1 MLTYFQFVK
10 AYVSKHSN
18 ITYKDAVKSNKV
30 KCAYA
35 QYMKEQ
41 YCGGDKKEPKK
52 KKKEEGG
59 TTVNVYCCPPG
70 GEAGAPVTSTEQPAP
85 GVTVKRRG
93 RPPKGGPKGG
103 PPPPPGPPPG
113 PPGGLPYRG
122 PPGPRQMP
130 PGEPPVIP
138 QPSGVRDLPMRLPR
152 YYDEEEV
159 KKMRDDERRREPVP
173 VPVPAPPVPAPP
185 APAPVVNIR
194 NIIPEPVR
202 LPPEIREVVR
212 EVEVQVP
219 DPAQARQIQVLNDN
233 LADTNVIIQELQ
245 GNRRNLEAEVERLR
259 NEVRNDPRLVNALQD
274 REGRLRQM
282 EEQLR
287 EMNRERNEAHN
298 EIQRFE
304 RDYNELNRDNGR
316 IQRQN
321 LEVQEQYAEVVQHV
335 NRLNENIR
343 RLENDN
349 VANVGNLEI
358 LRRDLGEGRDLIEQL
373 RIDLVEANQEA
384 RDAQNLVDRMDAELL
399 GRNEGIQDREEEI
412 RQRDDAIQ
420 GLQEIERNLQEQVRV
435 LQEAADEAADDV
447 EFVIPQVVGDDED
460 EDLPEGLIPDAP
472 AQVQGEVPIAPVQEQ
487 RDFNFRRERRN
498 PGVEAEEVD
507 DANTAEETER
517 NVQRF
522 YNRYGMP
529 KDMKIMQELCSKKTW
544 EPLLNALLEG
554 FDYFYKFINN
564 SIVQKAL
571 FAAFLIWLLRT
582 YGVAG
587 VVSTAFNVGE
597 YTAQQAFDIEPDS
610 TVQWI
615 FNTTREA
622 GNIVSQ
628 YPYGPEIAL
637 ILVVGGVIAT
647 GGAAA
652 GAGYFV
658 AYKGSEIGYTAIST
672 IFQSI
677 VEGTPGIL
685 TTAFNAAAESL
696 NVLQDLL
703 LVNAPALGPILA
715 GYGLYSSGFLATNTP
730 LPDGTPLP
738 EIEEKQE
745 TLTEQLGR
753 STGSLPKMRQTVINK
768 GAPNFRDVTA
778 EEAAENIPQ
787 GVSDTSEGPMKPWG
801 PLEQATTDL
810 EEFIRLTGIDP
821 RKTRE
826 ERELDKLQGMDE
838 RGLGNKPQ
846 YPYQGPPNLSGINR
860 QDPIMAGLYNM
871 GQAGYQGMQNLM
883 GIGRG
888 INGSG
893 LGQQQEEVF
902 YLPLIR
908 SAPQAPPK
916 PILQRQTNHHI
927 IRGGMMDD
935 PYDNTM
941 AALDKHFGESA
952 QFKAQIDDHFRNLSG
967 TNFDKKITRKNLTV
981 FLPTYM
987 EELKHS
993 EALMSPNNISHNLET
1008 LIEAGIKYDK
1018 KTYPRLIANQ
1028 MIAQQLGVPVTRN
1041 RASLKDIV
1049 EEWVKIAKMKK
1060 RPKVMEDW
1068 KRYFEGN
1075 DQPELVEYL
1084 RKQGY

>member
-70 GEAGAPVTSTEQPAP
+70 GEADAPVTSTEQPAP
-85 GVTVKRRG
+85 GVTVKKRG
-93 RPPKGGPKGG
+93 RPPRGGPPRGG

-113 PPGGLPYRG
+113 PPGGLPSK
-122 PPGPRQMP
+122 PGPRQMP
-130 PGEPPVIP
+130 PDQPPVIP

-159 KKMRDDERRREPVP
+159 RKIRAEPRREPVP
-173 VPVPAPPVPAPP
+173 VPVP

-194 NIIPEPVR
+194 NIIPDPVR

-219 DPAQARQIQVLNDN
+219 DPAQARQIQLLNEN
-233 LADTNVIIQELQ
+233 LADTNVIIQELE
-245 GNRRNLEAEVERLR
+245 GNRNALQGEVERLR

-274 REGRLRQM
+274 REGRLQQM
-282 EEQLR
+282 QEQLR
-287 EMNRERNEAHN
+287 EMNREREEARN
-298 EIQRFE
+298 DIQNFE
-304 RDYNELNRDNGR
+304 RDYNELNRANEQ

-321 LEVQEQYAEVVQHV
+321 LEVQERYEVAGRHID
-335 NRLNENIR
+335 RLNNEIG
-343 RLENDN
+343 RLQNDN
-349 VANVGNLEI
+349 VANVDELAI
-358 LRRDLGEGRDLIEQL
+358 LRRDLAEGRELIQQLTRDLQ
-373 RIDLVEANQEA
+373 EANQEA
-384 RDAQNLVDRMDAELL
+384 IDGQRLLDRMDAAIL
-399 GRNEGIQDREEEI
+399 GRNEIIQEREEEI
-412 RQRDDAIQ
+412 RQRDEAIAE
-420 GLQEIERNLQEQVRV
+420 LQEIQNNLDDEIIV
-435 LQEAADEAADDV
+435 LDEAADEV
-447 EFVIPQVVGDDED
+447 EFVVPQFVGGNED
-460 EDLPEGLIPDAP
+460 FQEGIIPDAP
-472 AQVQGEVPIAPVQEQ
+472 VQRPGDVPIAPVQEQ
-487 RDFNFRRERRN
+487 RDFNFRQERRD
-498 PGVEAEEVD
+498 PGVAAEEVA

-685 TTAFNAAAESL
+685 TTAFNAAAQSL

-703 LVNAPALGPILA
+703 VANAPALGPILA

-860 QDPIMAGLYNM
+860 PDPVMAGLYNM
-871 GQAGYQGMQNLM
+871 GQAGYQGIQNAL
-883 GIGRG
+883 GFGGG

-893 LGQQQEEVF
+893 LGEQQEEVF

-908 SAPQAPPK
+908 SIPRAPPK
-916 PILQRQTNHHI
+916 PILQRQTNQV

-935 PYDNTM
+935 ADAYENTM
-941 AALDKHFGESA
+941 TVLDKHFGESA
-952 QFKAQIDDHFRNLSG
+952 RFKASMDDHFETLSG
-967 TNFDKKITRKNLTV
+967 TNLDRKITRKDLVV
-981 FLPTYM
+981 FLPTYLQ
-987 EELKHS
+987 ELKTS
-993 EALMSPNNISHNLET
+993 QALMSPTNISSNLEN
-1008 LIEAGIKYDK
+1008 LIKAGIKYDK
-1018 KTYPRLIANQ
+1018 KTYPRLIANEI
-1028 MIAQQLGVPVTRN
+1028 IARQLGVPVTRD
-1041 RASLKDIV
+1041 RASLKDVV
-1049 EEWVKIAKMKK
+1049 EEWVKIAKTRKN
-1060 RPKVMEDW
+1060 PKVMKEW
-1068 KRYFEGN
+1068 KRYFADN
-1075 DQPELVEYL
+1075 DQPKLAEYL
-1084 RKQGY
+1084 EDQGY

>member
-70 GEAGAPVTSTEQPAP
+70 GEANAPVTSTEQPAP
-85 GVTVKRRG
+85 GVTVKKRG
-93 RPPKGGPKGG
+93 RPPKGGPPRGG

-113 PPGGLPYRG
+113 PPGGLPSK
-122 PPGPRQMP
+122 PGPRQMP
-130 PGEPPVIP
+130 PDQPPVIP

-159 KKMRDDERRREPVP
+159 RKIRAEPRREPVP
-173 VPVPAPPVPAPP
+173 VPVP

-219 DPAQARQIQVLNDN
+219 DPAQAQQIQLLNEN
-233 LADTNVIIQELQ
+233 LANTNVIIQELE
-245 GNRRNLEAEVERLR
+245 GNRNALQGEVERLR

-274 REGRLRQM
+274 REGRLAQM
-282 EEQLR
+282 QEQLR
-287 EMNRERNEAHN
+287 EMNREREEARN
-298 EIQRFE
+298 DIQNFE
-304 RDYNELNRDNGR
+304 RDYNELNRANEQ

-321 LEVQEQYAEVVQHV
+321 LEVQERYEVAGRHID
-335 NRLNENIR
+335 RLNNEIG
-343 RLENDN
+343 RLQNDN
-349 VANVGNLEI
+349 VANVDELAI
-358 LRRDLGEGRDLIEQL
+358 LRRDLAEGRELIQQLTRDLQ
-373 RIDLVEANQEA
+373 EANQEA
-384 RDAQNLVDRMDAELL
+384 IDGQRLLDRMDAAIL
-399 GRNEGIQDREEEI
+399 GRNEIIQEREEEI
-412 RQRDDAIQ
+412 RQRDEAIAE
-420 GLQEIERNLQEQVRV
+420 LQEIQNNLDDEIIV
-435 LQEAADEAADDV
+435 LDEAADEV
-447 EFVIPQVVGDDED
+447 EFVVPQFVGGNED
-460 EDLPEGLIPDAP
+460 FQEGLIPDAP
-472 AQVQGEVPIAPVQEQ
+472 VQRPGDVPIAPVQEQ
-487 RDFNFRRERRN
+487 RDFNFRQERRD
-498 PGVEAEEVD
+498 PGVAAEEVA

-821 RKTRE
+821 TKTRE
-826 ERELDKLQGMDE
+826 ERELDRLQGMDE